1 MKTRP
6 WLLYAVVAVAAVLL
20 LYARTLHFA
29 FYWDDFDDLRPWTWR
44 DLASTFVG
52 QYQPWAREGIYFY
65 RPLTSVYFA
74 AATWLFGLNA
84 TWLHTIPLVTLSVAA
99 TLAGLVAARE
109 TGSRAAGV
117 LGALLYAA
125 HPLTATAVGPWIANQ
140 YQGFVVIATLAAL
153 LAWRP
158 QAVAR
163 AGLSAPLAVA
173 LIAAA
178 WLKEDGLALGPA
190 LLVMHVARA
199 RWTRDVPEPSRAMA
213 VGLLGLAALLVLWRA
228 LWLPAQFGYGL
239 PAASQIGAN
248 LTRAWRYALVWHV
261 GATPFALLITLA
273 KAAVLAWA
281 VWLAA
286 RQRHSTAAR
295 LIVTAV
301 TVMAVMNLPLGLVS
315 SESRWHVM
323 GLCAVLLTTGALLAL
338 PLAGRWIAVTLVVL
352 LFAAGSWE
360 RISAFGPCSPETLE
374 HNQWA
379 LALPELPR
387 EWRAWIASR
396 NAACASGHYDT
407 FRVPMRDMRWGQ
419 R

>member
-1 MKTRP
+1 MNGRP
-6 WLLYAVVAVAAVLL
+6 WRLYALIAVAAVLV

-29 FYWDDFDDLRPWTWR
+29 FYWDDFDDLRPWTWA
-44 DLASTFVG
+44 DLASTFTG

-99 TLAGLVAARE
+99 TLAARVAARE

-117 LGALLYAA
+117 LTALLYVA

-158 QAVAR
+158 QAMAR
-163 AGLSAPLAVA
+163 AGLSVPLAAA

-190 LLVMHVARA
+190 LLVMHVTRA
-199 RWTRDVPEPSRAMA
+199 HWTRDVPPPSRAMILGL
-213 VGLLGLAALLVLWRA
+213 VGLATLLVLWRA
-228 LWLPAQFGYGL
+228 VWLPAQFGYGL
-239 PAASQIGAN
+239 PSPSQIAAN

-261 GATPFALLITLA
+261 GATPIALWITLA

-281 VWLAA
+281 VWLTA
-286 RQRHSTAAR
+286 RRRDSASTR

-301 TVMAVMNLPLGLVS
+301 AVMAVMNLPLGLVS

-323 GLCAVLLTTGALLAL
+323 GLCAVLLTTGALVAL
-338 PLAGRWIAVTLVVL
+338 PIGGRWIAATLIVL

-379 LALPELPR
+379 LALPELPS
-387 EWRAWIASR
+387 ELRAWIASR
-396 NAACASGHYDT
+396 DAACASGHYDA
-407 FRVPMRDMRWGQ
+407 FRVPMRDLTWRT